1 MTQERRHPQVT
12 NLEGEGS
19 ARIGDAT
26 VRLRAGDYVTFPT
39 GPESAH
45 ILTNTGAGPLR
56 YLCFSTL
63 PTTEVVGYP
72 DSKKIGAMAA
82 ASSEAAVSGPTADM
96 RGRRASRAP
105 RAARGPGGGRVVPA
119 RAV

>member
-72 DSKKIGAMAA
+72 DSRKIGAMAA
-82 ASSEAAVSGPTADM
+82 ASSEATMSGQTWVRHLSFESTAAGYFD
-96 RGRRASRAP
+96 GEDV
-105 RAARGPGGGRVVPA
+105 G
-119 RAV
+119 